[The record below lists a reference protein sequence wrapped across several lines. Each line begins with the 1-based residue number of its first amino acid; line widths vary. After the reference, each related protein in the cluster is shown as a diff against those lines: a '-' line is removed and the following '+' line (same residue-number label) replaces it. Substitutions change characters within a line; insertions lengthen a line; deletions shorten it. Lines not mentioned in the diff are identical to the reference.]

1 MLYAVPRWRPAARAT
16 SLAFNGRSEA
26 CNVRSTLAA
35 ATTAPTGLPGL
46 PRLGSPAPARRG
58 VALVR
63 SVSRPFAWR
72 ARAVEPASGGPS
84 ILSPYQ
90 TRCPVQDDMIS
101 PRRSHRNTNHMSS
114 IQDTVLDALVN
125 GLGSVHASRRTP

>member
-35 ATTAPTGLPGL
+35 ATTAPTSLPGL
-46 PRLGSPAPARRG
+46 PRPGSLAPTRRG
-58 VALVR
+58 FALVR
-63 SVSRPFAWR
+63 SVARPFAWR
-72 ARAVEPASGGPS
+72 VRAVELARGDPS

-90 TRCPVQDDMIS
+90 TRCPVQDDIIS
-101 PRRSHRNTNHMSS
+101 PHRSHRNTNHMSS
-114 IQDTVLDALVN
+114 IEDTA
-125 GLGSVHASRRTP
+125 GSRTV